1 MNAKPLINIIGTI
14 SSPEGEEKFNTWY
27 NEKHI
32 PDLLKL
38 KMIKSVRR
46 FKLKGK
52 FSDYPKFLAIYE
64 FENLQQY
71 NKFINSPE
79 VASARK
85 DAEKIFEEVNGKFL
99 WHVQYEEIE
108 SWQE

>member
-1 MNAKPLINIIGTI
+1 MNAKAVINIIGTT
-14 SSPEGEEKFNTWY
+14 SSPEGEEKFNSWY

-46 FKLKGK
+46 FKLKGE

-71 NKFINSPE
+71 DKFIKSPE
-79 VASARK
+79 VALARK
-85 DAEKIFEEVNGKFL
+85 DIEKIFEEVDGKFL
-99 WHVQYEEIE
+99 WRVQYEEIE
-108 SWQE
+108 SWLE